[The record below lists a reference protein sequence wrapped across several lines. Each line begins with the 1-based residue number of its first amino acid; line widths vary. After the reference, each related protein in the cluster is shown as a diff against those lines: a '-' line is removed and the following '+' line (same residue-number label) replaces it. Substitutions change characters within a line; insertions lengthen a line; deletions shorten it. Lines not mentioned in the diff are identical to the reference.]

1 MIFAKRVA
9 GVAVLVASAAA
20 IILQPPLV
28 SSIHDLLFDC
38 YQRLYPRERKSAP
51 AIIVAIDEQSLAAYG
66 QWPWPRARMAE
77 LLRRIAADDPAAI
90 GVDILFPEPDGSS
103 PDGSGDAA
111 LAQAIRGNKVVLAV
125 AGLPY
130 RDGRFPAPP
139 KVAPVRLFVSQPPPL
154 ERFKGQLQSLPEI
167 DRAAAG
173 RGLISGAGES
183 DRIIRRVPV
192 MAQIGE
198 VYVPSLAVEMVRVA
212 LGLGSL
218 RMDAERRDR
227 LVLHIGDIALP
238 AQGDGRLWLY
248 FGRHDPERVVS
259 AAALI
264 NGQLPP
270 EVLRSKLVLV
280 GVTGLGLLDQK
291 LTPLGERV
299 PGVEIHQQI
308 LEQVFDRDFLRRP
321 YGAPWIEAGMLLI
334 AGLLLIGAV
343 PALRVWA
350 SAASFGIVL
359 IALFAIGL
367 VAFRN
372 GLLLDVASPALGI
385 ILVFG
390 TILAATLAEADRQRR
405 AMREAAARL
414 AGELQAARRIQMGLL
429 PVLEALFEREKRFV
443 VAALLEPAR
452 TIGGDFYDC
461 AMIDSD
467 RLLFVIGDVS
477 GKGLPASLFMALS
490 KTLLKSAAMRTGYD
504 VGAALIRAN
513 AEISR
518 ENPEALFVTAFAGIL
533 DVRTGMLEYS
543 NAGHE
548 PPYCKQ
554 PASPP
559 ERFEIGDGPPLCVLE
574 NHSYTTRYRQF
585 APGEWI
591 CLLTDG
597 VTEAMDPEGNLYG
610 CERAEAVLRGLLD
623 SAEPADVIRALYDG
637 VQQFVRGAHASD
649 DLTLLCLRWRGIELS
664 GR

>member
-1 MIFAKRVA
+1 MGSAKRAA
-9 GVAVLVASAAA
+9 GIVVLLASALA

-28 SSIHDLLFDC
+28 RAVRDLLFDG

-51 AIIVAIDEQSLAAYG
+51 AIVVEIDEQALARYG
-66 QWPWPRARMAE
+66 QWPWPRARTAD

-90 GVDILFPEPDGSS
+90 GIDILFSEPDGSS

-111 LAQAIRGNKVVLAV
+111 LAQAIRGNKIVLAV
-125 AGLPY
+125 AGLSY
-130 RDGRFPAPP
+130 RDGRFLTPP
-139 KVAPVRLFVSQPPPL
+139 KVAPVRIFAPRPPPL
-154 ERFKGQLQSLPEI
+154 LKFEGQLQSLPLL

-173 RGLISGAGES
+173 RGLISVGES
-183 DRIIRRVPV
+183 ERIIRQVPV
-192 MAQIGE
+192 MAQIGQ

-212 LGLGSL
+212 LGLDSL
-218 RMDAERRDR
+218 RLDANGHDR
-227 LVLHIGDIALP
+227 LVLRLGEMAVP
-238 AQGDGRLWLY
+238 TQGDGELWLY

-259 AAALI
+259 AAELLGGRVAP
-264 NGQLPP
+264 Q
-270 EVLRSKLVLV
+270 VLRNKLVLV
-280 GVTGLGLLDQK
+280 GVTGLGLLDRK
-291 LTPLGERV
+291 ATPLGESV

-308 LEQVFDRDFLRRP
+308 LEQMINRQYLLRP
-321 YGAPWIEAGMLLI
+321 YAAPWIEAGLLLI
-334 AGLLLIGAV
+334 AGLLLVGAV

-350 SAASFGIVL
+350 SAASFGAVL
-359 IALFAIGL
+359 VALFALGL
-367 VAFRN
+367 IAFRK
-372 GLLLDVASPALGI
+372 GLLLDVASPSLGVV
-385 ILVFG
+385 LVFG
-390 TILAATLAEADRQRR
+390 TVLAAALAEADRQRR
-405 AMREAAARL
+405 SMREAAAKV

-429 PVLEALFEREKRFV
+429 PLPEIIFAGEDRFS

-467 RLLFVIGDVS
+467 RLLFVVGDVS

-490 KTLLKSAAMRTGYD
+490 KTLLKSAAMRTGRD
-504 VGAALIRAN
+504 IGAAFIRAN

-548 PPYCKQ
+548 PPYGKQ
-554 PASPP
+554 PDCPP

-574 NHSYTTRYRQF
+574 DHSYTTRYRQL
-585 APGEWI
+585 APGEWL
-591 CLLTDG
+591 CVLTDG
-597 VTEAMDPEGNLYG
+597 VTEAMDPQGRLYG
-610 CERAEAVLRGLLD
+610 VERVESVLRGL
-623 SAEPADVIRALYDG
+623 SETAEPKDIIRALHDD
-637 VQQFVRGAHASD
+637 VQQFVHGAHASD

>member
-1 MIFAKRVA
+1 MVFAKRAA
-9 GVAVLVASAAA
+9 GVAVLVASAVT
-20 IILQPPLV
+20 IVLQPPMV
-28 SSIHDLLFDC
+28 RSARDLLFDG
-38 YQRLYPRERKSAP
+38 YQRLHPRERTSAP

-66 QWPWPRARMAE
+66 QWPWPRARTAE
-77 LLRRIAADDPAAI
+77 LLRRITADAPAAV
-90 GVDILFPEPDGSS
+90 GVDILFAEPDGSS

-111 LAQAIRGNKVVLAV
+111 LAQAIQGNKVVLAI

-130 RDGRFPAPP
+130 RDGRFPDPP
-139 KVAPVRLFVSQPPPL
+139 RVAPVRLFTAKPPPL
-154 ERFKGQLQSLPEI
+154 EKFKGQLQSLLEL

-173 RGLISGAGES
+173 RGLISSAGDSE
-183 DRIIRRVPV
+183 RIVRQASV
-192 MAQIGE
+192 MGQIGV

-212 LGLGSL
+212 MGLGSF
-218 RMDAERRDR
+218 RVDAGGRDQ
-227 LVLHIGDIALP
+227 LIVHMGDIALP
-238 AQGDGRLWLY
+238 AQGDGRMWVY

-259 AAALI
+259 AAELLGGKLA
-264 NGQLPP
+264 P
-270 EVLRSKLVLV
+270 EVLRDKLVLV

-291 LTPLGERV
+291 ITPLGERV

-308 LEQVFDRDFLRRP
+308 LEQMLGGKYLRRP
-321 YGAPWIEAGMLLI
+321 YGAPWIEAGLLLI
-334 AGLLLIGAV
+334 GGLLLVGAV

-350 SAASFGIVL
+350 SAASFGAVL
-359 IALFAIGL
+359 VALFAGGL

-372 GLLLDVASPALGI
+372 GLLLDVASPALGVV
-385 ILVFG
+385 LVFG
-390 TILAATLAEADRQRR
+390 TVLAATLAEADRQRR
-405 AMREAAARL
+405 AMREVAARV

-429 PVLEALFEREKRFV
+429 PVPEMLFEREERFA

-467 RLLFVIGDVS
+467 RLLFVVGDVS

-490 KTLLKSAAMRTGYD
+490 KTLIKSAAMRTGRD
-504 VGAALIRAN
+504 IGAAFIRAN
-513 AEISR
+513 AEIGR

-548 PPYCKQ
+548 PPYSKQ
-554 PASPP
+554 PDTQP

-574 NHSYTTRYRQF
+574 NHSYTTRYRQLV
-585 APGEWI
+585 PGEWL

-597 VTEAMDPEGNLYG
+597 VTEAMDPEGRLYG
-610 CERAEAVLRGLLD
+610 IERVEEALGRLPE
-623 SAEPADVIRALYDG
+623 SAEPRDIIRTLHDDV
-637 VQQFVRGAHASD
+637 QHFVRGAQASD